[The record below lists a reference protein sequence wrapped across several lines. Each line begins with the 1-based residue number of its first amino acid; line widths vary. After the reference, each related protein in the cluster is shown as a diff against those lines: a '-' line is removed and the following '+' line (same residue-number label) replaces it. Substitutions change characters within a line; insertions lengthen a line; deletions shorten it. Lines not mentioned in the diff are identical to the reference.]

1 MTLHIAIRSMSATNT
16 SASPWTGIIATIVL
30 NNCGSSSVILTHVIR
45 GSDGSYDRTPNT
57 PAESTPCIDVVSCGY
72 QHCTCTN
79 SVSTTGEYQMQTLSR
94 SAQLSAVIAG
104 KWECRGAVHPSERST
119 DEVAVQILRLGV
131 ESDVAH
137 SCIRV
142 DEFHER

>member
-1 MTLHIAIRSMSATNT
+1 M
-16 SASPWTGIIATIVL
+16 
-30 NNCGSSSVILTHVIR
+30 
-45 GSDGSYDRTPNT
+45 
-57 PAESTPCIDVVSCGY
+57 VSCEY
-72 QHCTCTN
+72 QHCRRTN
-79 SVSTTGEYQMQTLSR
+79 SVSTTGEHQMQTLSR